1 MASLDALRAAPTKLN
16 LLAGARVARAACLG
30 ATASAPGGREVGRS
44 GVGSMVND

>member
-1 MASLDALRAAPTKLN
+1 MEWQGGHG
-16 LLAGARVARAACLG
+16 LLANNLAGPRVARAACLG